1 MPGSADD
8 SRDLSEYEAPAEAA
22 DDDSFLDEPP
32 VVRLTFHEQD
42 FAVFPSQRDDS
53 PGVYVDGEQG
63 LVKVA
68 APELH
73 VPADAFWEPLECFF
87 SALRVPEA
95 LGEFLEDDTELTLTF
110 PDLEMTVQEDNAYS
124 RDISLSDISQLALGF
139 GYEASLHVVVREAP
153 RFISRYNEL
162 ASQMNAIADAD
173 EEDEMEEVAG
183 AENVD
188 RVVGESVEVGIDA
201 DEVKAD
207 GADAEEADADEADAE
222 EADADEADAE
232 EADAE
237 EADADEAD
245 ADEADAEG
253 ADADGADAEE
263 ADADE
268 ADADGADAEEAD
280 ADGADAEGADADV
293 ADADVAEAD
302 VDANKA
308 DADEAEA
315 DVDANEAEADEAD
328 AVEASANEADADEA
342 EIEAEPDKVD
352 AKDAM
357 ADVDADADDAEAEQM
372 SAIETSVG
380 GDVPGMTEV
389 DDARADGAWH
399 GEAVRTDE
407 AEQPGDAGEA
417 RAFEAPVHQPRA
429 KKAPSHDTTTHESI
443 EAQPEAY
450 VHNTALAVGTESNV
464 ARGADQAHLAVE
476 ADEIHDP
483 HPKPTDVAEYEAAA
497 HDSGDHVAE
506 HDVAGDPHDSG
517 DEYAEY
523 YASAEA
529 AATMSAAAAN
539 ASATESA
546 AQASAAV
553 HDTGEAEYA
562 DDGADEACAHPVILT
577 DAPAEHN
584 TEGSRVTQRSDAGAA
599 PDDKTVASNN
609 AAPTTEAVAE
619 GNKRAAPGNMD
630 GDTKRPKTM

>member
-1 MPGSADD
+1 MGSRAEAAVPGSADD

-222 EADADEADAE
+222 EADAD
-232 EADAE
+232 
-237 EADADEAD
+237 
-245 ADEADAEG
+245 
-253 ADADGADAEE
+253 
-263 ADADE
+263 
-268 ADADGADAEEAD
+268 
-280 ADGADAEGADADV
+280 GADAEGADADV

-464 ARGADQAHLAVE
+464 ARGADQARLAVE

>member
-222 EADADEADAE
+222 
-232 EADAE
+232 
-237 EADADEAD
+237 
-245 ADEADAEG
+245 G
-253 ADADGADAEE
+253 ADADGADAE
-263 ADADE
+263 E

>member
-222 EADADEADAE
+222 EADA
-232 EADAE
+232 E
-237 EADADEAD
+237 EADADE
-245 ADEADAEG
+245 

-268 ADADGADAEEAD
+268 ADAEGADADGADAEEAD

-464 ARGADQAHLAVE
+464 ARGADQARLAVE

-562 DDGADEACAHPVILT
+562 DDGADEACAHPVILM

>member
-207 GADAEEADADEADAE
+207 GADAEEADADEADA
-222 EADADEADAE
+222 
-232 EADAE
+232 
-237 EADADEAD
+237 
-245 ADEADAEG
+245 DEADAEG
-253 ADADGADAEE
+253 
-263 ADADE
+263 
-268 ADADGADAEEAD
+268 AD

-464 ARGADQAHLAVE
+464 ARGADQARLAVE

>member
-1 MPGSADD
+1 MGSRAEAAVPGSADD

-222 EADADEADAE
+222 
-232 EADAE
+232 
-237 EADADEAD
+237 
-245 ADEADAEG
+245 G
-253 ADADGADAEE
+253 
-263 ADADE
+263 
-268 ADADGADAEEAD
+268 AD

-464 ARGADQAHLAVE
+464 ARGADQARLAVE

>member
-188 RVVGESVEVGIDA
+188 RVVGESVEMGIDA

-222 EADADEADAE
+222 EADAE
-232 EADAE
+232 
-237 EADADEAD
+237 EAD

-253 ADADGADAEE
+253 ADADGADAE
-263 ADADE
+263 E

-464 ARGADQAHLAVE
+464 ARGADQARLTVE

-562 DDGADEACAHPVILT
+562 DDGADEACAHPVILM